1 MCECFIYK
9 SIKLFYSKISCLR
22 LCRKLVKE
30 EDKKHICGLPKDSGN
45 GTQYDTIKY
54 YYDTK
59 LMKCRNFDY
68 SGSEGN
74 NNNFDTYNECTIQ
87 CRGYR

>member
-45 GTQYDTIKY
+45 GTQYDTI
-54 YYDTK
+54 
-59 LMKCRNFDY
+59 
-68 SGSEGN
+68 
-74 NNNFDTYNECTIQ
+74 
-87 CRGYR
+87 RGLCILDFSRKTTNAALTDLQIVDVIK